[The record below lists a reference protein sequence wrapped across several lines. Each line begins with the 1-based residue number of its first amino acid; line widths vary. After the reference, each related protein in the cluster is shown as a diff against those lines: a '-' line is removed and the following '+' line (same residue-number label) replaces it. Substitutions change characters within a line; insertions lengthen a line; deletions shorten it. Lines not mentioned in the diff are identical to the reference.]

1 MHQLDPKTDTGRR
14 GLLRHALGM
23 GVAAGAAGWSGAA
36 GATTRGQRIDVH
48 AHFIPDFFRQ
58 ALKAYG
64 VEGDGGLPLPT
75 WSVSE
80 AVSFMDKFGIQA
92 QVVSLSEPGLG
103 FLPDRA
109 SRVQMARDLNDYV
122 RQTLL
127 SASSYS
133 QARGR
138 FGGFAVLPMA
148 NPSDE
153 KEVQEACLE
162 ARRALTVLGMDGVGM
177 YSNYLGTYLGEPTLA
192 PLMQTLNDLGAFVFV
207 HPVAPP
213 VRPDVDIPTF
223 VLEFPFE
230 TTRAAT
236 NMLYKGIYWRYPKIR
251 WMLAHAGG
259 TIPFLSYR
267 AGLLALHLDAQKSA
281 FSRLYFDTALSAAP
295 PAMAAAKQVTDT
307 SHILYGTD
315 FPYSKTVYALKW
327 PGDPNPELNTSF
339 SSTERAM
346 VDRTNALAQMPGL
359 KSRIA

>member
-1 MHQLDPKTDTGRR
+1 MHPIQRKTGAGRR
-14 GLLRHALGM
+14 DWLRQAVGM
-23 GVAAGAAGWSGAA
+23 GVAASAASWSGVVGAA
-36 GATTRGQRIDVH
+36 TRGQRIDVH

-58 ALKAYG
+58 ALKAHG
-64 VEGDGGLPLPT
+64 VEGDGGLPLPS

-80 AVSFMDKFGIQA
+80 AVAFMDKFGIQS

-127 SASSYS
+127 AASSYS
-133 QARGR
+133 SAHGR
-138 FGGFAVLPMA
+138 FGGFAVLPLA

-153 KEVQEACLE
+153 KEVQEACIE

-177 YSNYLGTYLGEPTLA
+177 YSNYTGTYLGEPALT
-192 PLMQTLNDLGAFVFV
+192 PLMQTLNELGAFVFV

-213 VRPDVDIPTF
+213 LRPEVDIPNF

-236 NMLYKGIYWRYPKIR
+236 NMLYKGIFWRYPRIR

-259 TIPFLSYR
+259 AIPFLSYR
-267 AGLLALHLDAQKSA
+267 AGLLALHLDPQKSA
-281 FSRLYFDTALSAAP
+281 FSRLFFDTALSAAP
-295 PAMAAAKQVTDT
+295 PAMAAAKQVTDMT
-307 SHILYGTD
+307 HILYGTD

-327 PGDPNPELNTSF
+327 PGDPNPELNATF

-346 VDRTNALAQMPGL
+346 VDRTNALAQLPGL